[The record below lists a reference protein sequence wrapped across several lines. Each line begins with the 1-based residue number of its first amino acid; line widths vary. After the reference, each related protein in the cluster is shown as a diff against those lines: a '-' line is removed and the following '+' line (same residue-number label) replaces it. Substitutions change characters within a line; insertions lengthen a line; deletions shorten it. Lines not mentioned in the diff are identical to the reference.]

1 MNNLKERLKDLI
13 FTLASIPS
21 PSGQEG
27 AILEFIWNRLSA
39 LGIPLRRQDV
49 PDRFYNLLANEARG
63 NRLLITAHVDTV
75 PHWLGV
81 FPPRIRDDRLEG
93 LGVCDDKAG
102 VAIMVLLLEERLR
115 KKSPLP
121 VTFAFVV
128 DEEREGQGSATL
140 SKEDLPPL
148 AVVLEPTELKL
159 AIAEGGSVEFEIHI
173 RGRSAHGSCHLQ
185 GENAIDKAIELVGHL
200 KRLPFLYSE
209 HPLVGPGG
217 LNVERITGGDGEL
230 RVPDLCTLEI
240 DFRVLPGQ
248 ETGKIIEEIKEV
260 LESFSG
266 VSYVVK
272 DVSEPFALAQDS
284 SFVKMFAQAYRES
297 LGEEPRFS
305 GMPSWTD
312 AAHLQAAGLEALVFG
327 PGELA
332 PCHTP
337 EEYLDLGQAE
347 KAYKV
352 LDRLIDLLAEGG

>member
-1 MNNLKERLKDLI
+1 MNHLREKLRDLI

-27 AILEFIWNRLSA
+27 AILEFIWNRLKP
-39 LGIPLRRQDV
+39 LNIPLRRQMV
-49 PDRFYNLLANEARG
+49 PDRFYNLLANESPD

-81 FPPRIRDDRLEG
+81 FPPRIRDGRLEG

-102 VAIMVLLLEERLR
+102 VAIMILLLEERLR
-115 KKSPLP
+115 QGAPLP

-140 SKEDLPPL
+140 SKEPLPPW

-173 RGRSAHGSCHLQ
+173 RGKSAHGSCHLE
-185 GENAIDKAIELVGHL
+185 GENAIDKAIDLVSHL

-217 LNVERITGGDGEL
+217 LNVERISGGDGEL

-248 ETGKIIEEIKEV
+248 ETGPVIEEIKKV
-260 LESFSG
+260 LDGYPS

-272 DVSEPFALAQDS
+272 DISEPFSLSKES
-284 SFVKMFAQAYRES
+284 SFVRQFAEAYRQA
-297 LGEEPRFS
+297 LKEEARFS

-312 AAHLQAAGLEALVFG
+312 AAHLHSAGLEPIVFG

-337 EEYLDLGQAE
+337 EEYLELEEAE
-347 KAYKV
+347 KAYLI
-352 LDRLIDLLAEGG
+352 LDRLIDLLAG